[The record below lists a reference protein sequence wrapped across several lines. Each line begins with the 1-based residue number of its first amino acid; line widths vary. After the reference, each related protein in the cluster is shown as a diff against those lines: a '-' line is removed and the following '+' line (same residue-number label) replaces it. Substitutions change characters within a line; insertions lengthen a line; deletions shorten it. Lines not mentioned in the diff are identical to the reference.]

1 MKVSVRQLQ
10 QILMQL
16 PDPLTTRETQ
26 VVRYVTEEVPTN
38 VLIVAQTSTTK
49 TIVFNLERLMFKNAK
64 GDIHDM
70 SYWTIDI

>member
-1 MKVSVRQLQ
+1 MKVSVSQLQ

-16 PDPLTTRETQ
+16 PDPHTTREKQ